1 MFFWP
6 FKGTVAQD
14 SPEIFPH
21 ENNLISTVPYLG
33 KIKTICK
40 TTVLK
45 LDGLESLTR
54 GKKGSDTVP
63 LTEIH
68 YTIYR
73 KILISSHFFQ
83 AILYRCGP
91 PL

>member
-1 MFFWP
+1 M
-6 FKGTVAQD
+6 AQD

-73 KILISSHFFQ
+73 KILISLHFFQ